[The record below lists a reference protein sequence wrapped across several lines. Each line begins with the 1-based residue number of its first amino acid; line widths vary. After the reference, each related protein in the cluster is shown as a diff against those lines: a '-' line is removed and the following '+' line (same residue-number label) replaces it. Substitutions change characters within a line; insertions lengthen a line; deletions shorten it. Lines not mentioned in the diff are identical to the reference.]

1 LPAGVKA
8 HKTDY
13 SSPASLAKAFQG
25 QDAVVST
32 IATGAL
38 GRQQAFIDVIVKA
51 GVKRFI
57 PSEFGIDTTRAT
69 GGVAKILGAK
79 IALQGL
85 LNKTAAENSHFSW
98 TGISVGMFF
107 DWVG

>member
-1 LPAGVKA
+1 MLN
-8 HKTDY
+8 
-13 SSPASLAKAFQG
+13 SLAKAFQG